1 MATSLVEILKLVGP
15 LDDASGTDTPR
26 ERFRKYLKT
35 TIQSVSDLREYIETC
50 LRESGDPYNRA
61 LQDLVN
67 RAGELL
73 GFEVEFGRYRGVSN
87 EIGHDGLWKSSTGL
101 NVIVETKTS
110 DVYTIKTST
119 VLGYVDNLISEKRV
133 SDWDHALGLYVVA
146 RPDRELA
153 QLENAIVAEKRTH
166 QLRVISAEALL
177 QLAELVLDY
186 EEVGHEGVLTLLRP
200 SGPRVDPVINLMTTL
215 VAVEKQQVST
225 PASAV
230 SGGNKGTD
238 TPVGTDAVQ
247 YYLVPV
253 GEEEEKSPTEVVE
266 QVLGANIFAF
276 GERTPHRRHIKRGDW
291 LCFHASTI
299 GVVAHARV
307 RVGPERKRHPAVNHP
322 DDYPWVV
329 ELEAVKMY
337 TDRPV
342 AIDRAMRAQLDAF
355 KGKDPER
362 AWGWFVVTVNR
373 INKHDYDL
381 LTRS

>member
-1 MATSLVEILKLVGP
+1 M
-15 LDDASGTDTPR
+15 
-26 ERFRKYLKT
+26 
-35 TIQSVSDLREYIETC
+35 
-50 LRESGDPYNRA
+50 
-61 LQDLVN
+61 
-67 RAGELL
+67 
-73 GFEVEFGRYRGVSN
+73 
-87 EIGHDGLWKSSTGL
+87 
-101 NVIVETKTS
+101 
-110 DVYTIKTST
+110 
-119 VLGYVDNLISEKRV
+119 
-133 SDWDHALGLYVVA
+133 
-146 RPDRELA
+146 
-153 QLENAIVAEKRTH
+153 
-166 QLRVISAEALL
+166 
-177 QLAELVLDY
+177 
-186 EEVGHEGVLTLLRP
+186 
-200 SGPRVDPVINLMTTL
+200 
-215 VAVEKQQVST
+215 
-225 PASAV
+225 
-230 SGGNKGTD
+230 
-238 TPVGTDAVQ
+238 GTDAVQ

-337 TDRPV
+337 TDRRV